1 MDQKNVREIKNY
13 NSEHSGV
20 LISQNNFFLKF
31 RFSKKAT
38 NIDEIFHVRFE
49 VAFSE
54 NLNSNDFNDIRGHTV
69 HLLAQF
75 LCLFQSEFEIL
86 FVIFLFNQKA
96 FFKVKIC
103 KSIQVSL
110 LINKL
115 INKLFYDLP
124 NSEISRII

>member
-20 LISQNNFFLKF
+20 LISQNNFFKF

-38 NIDEIFHVRFE
+38 KIDEICHVRFE

-54 NLNSNDFNDIRGHTV
+54 YLNFNDFNDIRGLTE

-86 FVIFLFNQKA
+86 FEIF
-96 FFKVKIC
+96 FFKPE
-103 KSIQVSL
+103 S
-110 LINKL
+110 
-115 INKLFYDLP
+115 FF
-124 NSEISRII
+124 